1 MFLFYVWENRLR
13 KLSNLPEW
21 LNRDQVSLT
30 SAAFMDYSVIWMKK
44 VLSEAQVSWGYS
56 NKVPPLR
63 GLNNRNSLSQFWWLE
78 VWDQSLRSR
87 CLLGWFPLKAVRENL
102 FCVLSLGF
110 WVPQAFLGLQM
121 AFFLCVSSHCL
132 PSTCVLSLC
141 PKICILWG
149 HQLYGIRDHPN
160 YLVLTWLPP

>member
-30 SAAFMDYSVIWMKK
+30 SAAFMDDSVIWMKK
-44 VLSEAQVSWGYS
+44 VLSEAQASWGYS

-63 GLNNRNSLSQFWWLE
+63 GLNNRNSLSQFWRLE

-87 CLLGWFPLKAVRENL
+87 CLLGWFPLKAVRQNL

-121 AFFLCVSSHCL
+121 AFFLCLHIVFSLRVSCL
-132 PSTCVLSLC
+132 FVQRSAFYEDTNRMGLGTTL
-141 PKICILWG
+141 I
-149 HQLYGIRDHPN
+149 
-160 YLVLTWLPP
+160 TWF